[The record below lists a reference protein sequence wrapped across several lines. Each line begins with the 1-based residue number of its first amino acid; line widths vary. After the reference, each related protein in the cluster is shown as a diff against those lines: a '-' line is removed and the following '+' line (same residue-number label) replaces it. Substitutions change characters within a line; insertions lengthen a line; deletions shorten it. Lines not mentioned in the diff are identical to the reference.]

1 MLIVMASLA
10 RSLVSLLA
18 VASVAA
24 AGAYNSV
31 IEKDVVII
39 GGGGSGAHAA
49 FRLREDF
56 GKSIILIEKE
66 AILGGHV
73 DSYVDSSSGKPYD
86 YGVQSFIDVNGA
98 SDFVTKRLGVKI
110 KTPGRESRL
119 TRYVDFETGKEV
131 NYTGPAPTALSAAL
145 VKYAE
150 LCALY
155 EDMILPSFRDFPA
168 PDDIPEDL
176 LIPFGDFVKKHG
188 IEALVPMLF
197 QVTGLGVGD
206 VTRRTTLVVMQAFGG
221 PMARSFLGQ
230 QTSFAPASERNQDIY
245 DAFAKK
251 LGKDVLYS
259 TTVVSSKRTKNGVNL
274 IAKTSS
280 GRFVKIKAKRLLL
293 SIEPTKSNLA
303 PFDIDKKE
311 NKVFS
316 KFDYTRLYTGIV
328 SNPSLPK
335 NYSLTNL
342 PETAAPSNFLAL
354 PDLPLLARFEWIGT
368 DATEELFRIMV
379 IGDRNFDSKDAK
391 KLVQTNF
398 DTLVKSGAVEAS
410 DSAKIKFVAYAQH
423 GPMHMHTSVKE
434 MKKGFIQDLYAL
446 QGLRSTWWTGGAWV
460 ANFQTHLWWF
470 NDLLLPRLVQGL

>member
-1 MLIVMASLA
+1 MASLA
-10 RSLVSLLA
+10 RSLVGLL
-18 VASVAA
+18 VTASVAT
-24 AGAYNSV
+24 AGAYKSV

-56 GKSIILIEKE
+56 GKSIIVVEKE

-73 DSYVDSSSGKPYD
+73 DSYVDSSSGKAYD

-98 SDFVTKRLGVKI
+98 SDFVTKRLGVEI
-110 KTPGRESRL
+110 KVPGRESRL
-119 TRYVDFETGKEV
+119 TRYVDFKTGKEV
-131 NYTGPAPTALSAAL
+131 NYTGPAPAALSAAL

-155 EDMILPSFRDFPA
+155 EDMILPSLRDFPA
-168 PDDIPEDL
+168 PGDIPKDL
-176 LIPFGDFVKKHG
+176 LIPFGDFARKHG
-188 IEALVPMLF
+188 VEAIVPMLF
-197 QVTGLGVGD
+197 QTTGLGVGD

-230 QTSFAPASERNQDIY
+230 MASFAPASERNQDIY

-259 TTVVSSKRTKNGVNL
+259 STVVNSKRTKNGVHL
-274 IAKTSS
+274 TVKTST
-280 GRFVKIKAKRLLL
+280 GRLINIKAKRLLI

-303 PFDIDKKE
+303 PFDLDKAE
-311 NKVFS
+311 NTVFS
-316 KFDYTRLYTGIV
+316 KLDYTRLYAGIV

-335 NYSLTNL
+335 NYTLTNL
-342 PETAAPSNFLAL
+342 PETAAPSNFLAFPQL
-354 PDLPLLARFEWIGT
+354 PFLARFEWIGT
-368 DATEELFRIMV
+368 GANEELFRIMV
-379 IGDRNFDSKDAK
+379 IGDRNFDGNDAK
-391 KLVQTNF
+391 KLVQKSF

-410 DSAKIKFVAYAQH
+410 NSAKVKFVAYSQH

-446 QGLRSTWWTGGAWV
+446 QGRRSTWWTGGAWV

-470 NDLLLPRLVQGL
+470 NDLLLPSVIEGL

>member
-1 MLIVMASLA
+1 MASLA
-10 RSLVSLLA
+10 RSLVGLLVA
-18 VASVAA
+18 ASVAT

-73 DSYVDSSSGKPYD
+73 DSYVDSSSGKAYD

-98 SDFVTKRLGVKI
+98 SDFVTKRLGVEI
-110 KTPGRESRL
+110 KVPGRESRL
-119 TRYVDFETGKEV
+119 TRYVDFGTGKEV
-131 NYTGPAPTALSAAL
+131 NYTGPAPAALSAAL

-155 EDMILPSFRDFPA
+155 ENMILPSLQDFPA
-168 PDDIPEDL
+168 PGDIPKDL
-176 LIPFGDFVKKHG
+176 LIPFGDFAKKHSV
-188 IEALVPMLF
+188 EAIVPMLF
-197 QVTGLGVGD
+197 QTTGLGVGD

-230 QTSFAPASERNQDIY
+230 MASFAPASERNQDIY

-259 TTVVSSKRTKNGVNL
+259 ST
-274 IAKTSS
+274 TSS
-280 GRFVKIKAKRLLL
+280 GRLIKIKAKRLLL

-303 PFDIDKKE
+303 PFDLDKAE
-311 NKVFS
+311 NTVFS
-316 KFDYTRLYTGIV
+316 KLDYTRLYAGIV

-342 PETAAPSNFLAL
+342 PEAAAPSNFLAF
-354 PDLPLLARFEWIGT
+354 PDLPFLARFEWIGT
-368 DATEELFRIMV
+368 GATDELFRIMV
-379 IGDRNFDSKDAK
+379 IGDRNFDGKDAK
-391 KLVQTNF
+391 KLVQSSF

-410 DSAKIKFVAYAQH
+410 GSSKVKFVAFAQH

-434 MKKGFIQDLYAL
+434 MRKGFIQDLYAL
-446 QGLRSTWWTGGAWV
+446 QGRRSTWWTGGAWV

-470 NDLLLPRLVQGL
+470 NDLLLPRVIEGL

>member
-1 MLIVMASLA
+1 AVPLDSIFHYAADEYLKPRVP
-10 RSLVSLLA
+10 VSLW
-18 VASVAA
+18 
-24 AGAYNSV
+24 GP
-31 IEKDVVII
+31 
-39 GGGGSGAHAA
+39 
-49 FRLREDF
+49 
-56 GKSIILIEKE
+56 
-66 AILGGHV
+66 
-73 DSYVDSSSGKPYD
+73 SGKPYD

-155 EDMILPSFRDFPA
+155 EDMILPTFRDFPA